1 MFAKA
6 DFLNAAQAAV
16 ADRGLNY
23 GKPEDNFARIA
34 TRWRAHIFNRY
45 GIDAPLDAVSVAMMM
60 IDMKLARLENCPGHT
75 DSWVDAIGYAAC
87 GGELASGAPP
97 FDAACEA

>member
-45 GIDAPLDAVSVAMMM
+45 GIDAPLDGAVEYWPS
-60 IDMKLARLENCPGHT
+60 
-75 DSWVDAIGYAAC
+75 AAS
-87 GGELASGAPP
+87 ANTAK
-97 FDAACEA
+97 